1 MRKLHYG
8 DLSMRAPCSF
18 VVAEDLFVEK
28 RS

>member
-8 DLSMRAPCSF
+8 DLSMRAPYSF
-18 VVAEDLFVEK
+18 VAVEDLFVEK